1 MTYYV
6 GHLGSGLGHAQKS
19 REGLGSQTPPPL
31 INMKIKEVLLV
42 KKHYVK

>member
-19 REGLGSQTPPPL
+19 REGLGSQTSPL